1 MAKDFNISSKVLDTD
16 KYVYREERDLA
27 KTQVDWGTISKNLT
41 ETINTVRDERE
52 TQKAEIEKAQTE
64 AMNRAGEFDQ
74 YNNKSLNVSVLEGSE
89 WAKNALSTQFDLVRR
104 GLITPAEYKRYEQRT
119 MDSFSSLKGNLD
131 KFAAHYDEAA
141 QRESEGIAN
150 INEQFTND
158 SLAGLANLSQYEL
171 QGNAATGEL
180 YYLKTGTN
188 PATGEPYDPND
199 PANQISLSVINS
211 RVNQKQDFVKTS
223 DAAQLE
229 VDKLGE
235 VVDATILA
243 NQGVKT
249 MEDWRQ
255 LEGSEEMMDG
265 MVTAICGQPSQI
277 INVLQDRLGYTVED
291 MTQDPAVAA
300 ANPDMILMIPD
311 PDGSG
316 RLVPDFTS
324 ENGKKLKAK
333 AEEAARLA
341 IEAQISQKA
350 GFTKGFDEKAPTS
363 TDVGVADRERKARG
377 FYGEVVDLVTGD
389 AADAE
394 AASTALASIV
404 NANLGEGDSPIT
416 NITRSADG
424 QTFTIERRDG
434 GSFEISAI
442 TSEGDT
448 KSTNQIV
455 DELFQE
461 VNPYGPGSKTEIDL
475 VLARDAYG
483 ETIPDTIGEGAA
495 TGTVRREALP
505 ELDFQAGITI
515 DDEKVGALTHLEN
528 VIGADEY
535 DDWRNAPGEVTEQ
548 AFNDVVSE
556 LIREIPE
563 LKNSGYEIQATKA
576 GNTQIL
582 EYMDESTTP
591 PTPKKKEIDG
601 GFIRFYFPGL
611 PDTGYGNGV
620 RVIEDINDKS
630 VAETYQTLQKIMT
643 DWRNVTNQAGGKFS
657 RY

>member
-1 MAKDFNISSKVLDTD
+1 MARDFNISSKVLDTD

-52 TQKAEIEKAQTE
+52 AQKAEIEKAQTE

-141 QRESEGIAN
+141 QRETEGIAN

-180 YYLKTGTN
+180 YYLKTGN
-188 PATGEPYDPND
+188 DPATGEPYDPND

-235 VVDATILA
+235 VISAKVFE

-249 MEDWRQ
+249 MEDWRD
-255 LEGSEEMMDG
+255 LEGSEDMMDG

-350 GFTKGFDEKAPTS
+350 GFTKGFDEKAPTNIS
-363 TDVGVADRERKARG
+363 VGEEDRSRRATG
-377 FYGEVVDLVTGD
+377 LYGEVVKFVTGD
-389 AADAE
+389 AAGAE
-394 AASTALASIV
+394 SAGTALAAIV
-404 NANLGEGDSPIT
+404 NDKLPEGESAIAN
-416 NITRSADG
+416 
-424 QTFTIERRDG
+424 IERDANGEFFTVTRDNG
-434 GSFEISAI
+434 DVFKVSTTSNDGTALSTTEIV
-442 TSEGDT
+442 
-448 KSTNQIV
+448 KQ
-455 DELFQE
+455 LFQE
-461 VNPYGPGSKTEIDL
+461 LNPYDNVDIDLAVKEFTGEVPDAVGEGGAAGNVAIKKIKPVDMNSAISVGGEEQSIQTWLDSQFDGDFTNWFGGANMTAYETRDVFNPVIDQLINRQLRDNIAKENGEIGIIWKQGNRLNQPMIIRVGQTDVEVKDWDDGTGNDILAKIEEAIKTETDRL
-475 VLARDAYG
+475 N
-483 ETIPDTIGEGAA
+483 
-495 TGTVRREALP
+495 EA
-505 ELDFQAGITI
+505 
-515 DDEKVGALTHLEN
+515 
-528 VIGADEY
+528 
-535 DDWRNAPGEVTEQ
+535 
-548 AFNDVVSE
+548 
-556 LIREIPE
+556 
-563 LKNSGYEIQATKA
+563 
-576 GNTQIL
+576 
-582 EYMDESTTP
+582 
-591 PTPKKKEIDG
+591 
-601 GFIRFYFPGL
+601 
-611 PDTGYGNGV
+611 
-620 RVIEDINDKS
+620 
-630 VAETYQTLQKIMT
+630 
-643 DWRNVTNQAGGKFS
+643 AGGGMGNF
-657 RY
+657 

>member
-52 TQKAEIEKAQTE
+52 AQKAEIEKAQTE

-277 INVLQDRLGYTVED
+277 VNVLQDRLGYTVED

-363 TDVGVADRERKARG
+363 ISVGEEDRSRRATG
-377 FYGEVVDLVTGD
+377 LYGEVVKFVTGD
-389 AADAE
+389 AAGAE
-394 AASTALASIV
+394 SAGTALAAIV
-404 NANLGEGDSPIT
+404 NDKLPEGESAIADIERDANGEFFTVTRENGDVFTVSTTATDNVTPLSTTEIVKQLFQELNPYDNVDIDLAVKEFTGEVPDTVGEGGAAGNVAIKKIKSVDM
-416 NITRSADG
+416 N
-424 QTFTIERRDG
+424 
-434 GSFEISAI
+434 SAI
-442 TSEGDT
+442 TVGGEEQSIDTWLNSQFDGDFSDWFG
-448 KSTNQIV
+448 STNVNVNEMNKAFNPVIDQLINRQLRDKIAKENGDFGLV
-455 DELFQE
+455 WKQGDRIQQPLFVRIGQTE
-461 VNPYGPGSKTEIDL
+461 IEMPTDWWNSTGDAVLETIEEAIKTETDRL
-475 VLARDAYG
+475 
-483 ETIPDTIGEGAA
+483 
-495 TGTVRREALP
+495 
-505 ELDFQAGITI
+505 
-515 DDEKVGALTHLEN
+515 
-528 VIGADEY
+528 
-535 DDWRNAPGEVTEQ
+535 NAE
-548 AFNDVVSE
+548 
-556 LIREIPE
+556 
-563 LKNSGYEIQATKA
+563 
-576 GNTQIL
+576 
-582 EYMDESTTP
+582 
-591 PTPKKKEIDG
+591 
-601 GFIRFYFPGL
+601 
-611 PDTGYGNGV
+611 
-620 RVIEDINDKS
+620 
-630 VAETYQTLQKIMT
+630 
-643 DWRNVTNQAGGKFS
+643 AGGSMQNF
-657 RY
+657 